1 METNYYKHLIFNS
14 NSSHLDVP
22 PMDNQPVFLIFTKA
36 HLISK
41 INLYFKGKLPHIV
54 EIYNNNLCVYFSC
67 PYHDYSSLLS
77 HQINYSIWMQTNS
90 RKFNTTLYILLNSKF
105 SIFFYARIHAIRFL
119 SSHREIWKKKKKPVD
134 NNFWPCKWSTD
145 SSTYRY
151 PCSYISG
158 CKAAW
163 EEGSTSFLEPNDL
176 LFSTHPSAPIKC
188 LSVATFPALEIIPPW
203 TQLLLK
209 ITQIKSFPFHKPKED
224 STFKVQNPKAVK
236 ILKVF

>member
-77 HQINYSIWMQTNS
+77 HQINYSI
-90 RKFNTTLYILLNSKF
+90 
-105 SIFFYARIHAIRFL
+105 
-119 SSHREIWKKKKKPVD
+119 
-134 NNFWPCKWSTD
+134 
-145 SSTYRY
+145 
-151 PCSYISG
+151 
-158 CKAAW
+158 
-163 EEGSTSFLEPNDL
+163 
-176 LFSTHPSAPIKC
+176 
-188 LSVATFPALEIIPPW
+188 
-203 TQLLLK
+203 
-209 ITQIKSFPFHKPKED
+209 
-224 STFKVQNPKAVK
+224 
-236 ILKVF
+236 